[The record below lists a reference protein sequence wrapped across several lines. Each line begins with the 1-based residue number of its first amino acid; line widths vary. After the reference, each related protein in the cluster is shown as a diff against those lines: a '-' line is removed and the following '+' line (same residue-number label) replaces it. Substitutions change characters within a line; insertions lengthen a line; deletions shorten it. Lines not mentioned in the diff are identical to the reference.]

1 MDNTIYI
8 TDENGKEI
16 KMNILFTF
24 DYDDDRYVIVYE
36 DGKDDD
42 LYPFKYDED
51 GHLFAV
57 EDEEEL
63 SIFNEVLSAFE
74 GDDEE

>member
-8 TDENGKEI
+8 TDENGREV

-24 DYDDDRYVIVYE
+24 NYEDSSYCVVYE
-36 DGKDDD
+36 DGKEDD

-51 GHLFAV
+51 GHLFSV
-57 EDEEEL
+57 EDETEL
-63 SIFNEVLSAFE
+63 EIINEVLEAFDGE
-74 GDDEE
+74 VDE